1 MRKYRIGLVHALYA
15 TMGGFVFDISDNNGT
30 VTKKVYPSESSTNTR
45 HTRHVPTPTAFTY
58 IMKHFPHII
67 PDISEDSITDLSESS
82 GLSKALLIVQVG
94 WFCMDCASRL
104 IQRLPLSLLEVPTA
118 AHAFCTL
125 LTYFVWWSKP
135 LNVAEG
141 TPMKGKEAREVHAL
155 FMCSEGEYDRALE
168 IRAARDSLVATNDGQ
183 QGGRII
189 LAANALQRLLS
200 ISDSRPPVHP
210 FRDRYEWSSLSH
222 L

>member
-1 MRKYRIGLVHALYA
+1 
-15 TMGGFVFDISDNNGT
+15 
-30 VTKKVYPSESSTNTR
+30 
-45 HTRHVPTPTAFTY
+45 
-58 IMKHFPHII
+58 
-67 PDISEDSITDLSESS
+67 
-82 GLSKALLIVQVG
+82 
-94 WFCMDCASRL
+94 
-104 IQRLPLSLLEVPTA
+104 
-118 AHAFCTL
+118 
-125 LTYFVWWSKP
+125 
-135 LNVAEG
+135 
-141 TPMKGKEAREVHAL
+141 MKGKEAREVHAL

-168 IRAARDSLVATNDGQ
+168 TRAARDSLVATNDGQ